1 MRLEYD
7 PIQTANVA
15 PYLELMQKQQQQ
27 PMIDALNRQ
36 KLQEGMLNMGSLE
49 YAQRKKMED
58 DAQSRDAALML
69 QQSMLPNKDNTGLEL
84 DQAKTF
90 KAMLEKGINP
100 KVAAEAM
107 AYAGTGTG
115 ATSADKQAN
124 AIELL
129 TQKLQATADNK
140 AKSEDSKTNLLRL
153 SESLS
158 KGMYDPE
165 DTQKEILTALELT
178 PEDKR
183 GELLDVITKASEKQ
197 VPFWDTAA
205 AIGLPIVGAAIGG
218 TTGTILGLPLG
229 PGALAGTW
237 TGAGLGAAEGEALA
251 QALIAMTGGSERGN
265 SFTGN
270 REFNKELIAEFISKS
285 PKQVKK

>member
-1 MRLEYD
+1 MPDSYFTYKDPD
-7 PIQTANVA
+7 PINFA
-15 PYLELMQKQQQQ
+15 PFMQAEQQAKEFAWKQQQQ

-36 KLQEGMLNMGSLE
+36 KLQQGMLNMGSLE
-49 YAQRKKMED
+49 YTQRKKMED

-84 DQAKTF
+84 DQASTF

-107 AYAGTGTG
+107 QFAGTGTG
-115 ATSADKQAN
+115 AISADKQAN

-153 SESLS
+153 SETLS

-165 DTQKEILTALELT
+165 NTQREILTALEMT
-178 PEDKR
+178 PEDQR
-183 GELLDVITKASEKQ
+183 SELLNTISKASEKQ
-197 VPFWDTAA
+197 VPFWDKAA
-205 AIGLPIVGAAIGG
+205 AYGLPIAGGIGG
-218 TTGTILGLPLG
+218 FMSPMPGGLAAGVLG
-229 PGALAGTW
+229 
-237 TGAGLGAAEGEALA
+237 GEALA
-251 QALIAMTGGSERGN
+251 QTLIGATGGSERGN

-270 REFNKELIAEFISKS
+270 RDFNSELVADFISKL
-285 PKQVKK
+285 PKKSKK